1 MISYTCSL
9 AHIIFFTESNYPL
22 KLFEYENL
30 FSGKSTGAYD
40 VHNSLRSIDHNE
52 LKASAVP
59 KNIRH
64 LVTACTISPASGRGV
79 HAIPLQFVDI
89 HDDRLQPFL
98 FTSSDILDAPILQSR
113 AVRES
118 LESRS
123 AHLEQV
129 FIAIHAL
136 TVEIRDYLK
145 HEYEIFYADGLAS
158 LVQSDLMYNGFRN
171 MFSAFLPDFSA
182 VMIHGSSVLLNGRA
196 AIFLAPDEGGKSTA
210 ARLSHRKKIFSD
222 DRNILRKQ
230 SQGFM
235 VHGTPWGMITSG
247 PDFARLGGIF
257 LLEKA
262 ESFSIDALK
271 PRSAVQFI
279 WEDNSYFWRQLP
291 RKRRAGVF
299 DLVLKLCQSV
309 PLYRMRFPKDYIDW
323 DAVDRAMEKG

>member
-1 MISYTCSL
+1 LFSQTCNL
-9 AHIIFFTESNYPL
+9 AQIIFLTESNYPL
-22 KLFEYENL
+22 KLFEHQDL
-30 FSGKSTGAYD
+30 FYSKNTGFCDA
-40 VHNSLRSIDHNE
+40 HNSIKGIDLNEPNTSPVQKSIC
-52 LKASAVP
+52 L
-59 KNIRH
+59 
-64 LVTACTISPASGRGV
+64 LVKACTISPASGRGV

-89 HDDRLQPFL
+89 HYDRLQPFL
-98 FTSSDILDAPILQSR
+98 FTSCDILDAPILQSKE
-113 AVRES
+113 VRES

-123 AHLEQV
+123 GHLEQV

-145 HEYEIFYADGLAS
+145 HEYEIFFANGLAS

-210 ARLSHRKKIFSD
+210 ARLSHGKKIFSD

-247 PDFARLGGIF
+247 PDFAPLGGIF

-299 DLVLKLCQSV
+299 DLVLELCQSV
-309 PLYRMRFPKDYIDW
+309 PVYRMRFPKDYIDW
-323 DAVDRAMEKG
+323 DAVDRAMENG